1 MTYIEKA
8 VENFPAERDP
18 KETFFSAI
26 GWVLAAVLI
35 LIVPTAILCG
45 EPRKVIIIAIA
56 VLGMA
61 AVFTYIACTGWKD

>member
-1 MTYIEKA
+1 MM
-8 VENFPAERDP
+8 DP

-45 EPRKVIIIAIA
+45 EPRKAIIIAIA